1 MWEELAACKGMRYP
15 HLHKAQEV
23 VSERNQAEAGSKMH
37 GVSLSSVYAMQTWEA
52 VHETVGVETC
62 GQLSVVI
69 PLLSHL
75 NLGQNKS
82 LKYVWD
88 IPQLEDVTCLSIQTK
103 AIIKVDACTQAHLTS
118 VF

>member
-1 MWEELAACKGMRYP
+1 MGGVGSVQGNEVSP
-15 HLHKAQEV
+15 SAQGTG
-23 VSERNQAEAGSKMH
+23 SGERNQVKAGSKMH
-37 GVSLSSVYAMQTWEA
+37 SVSLSSIYAMQTWEA
-52 VHETVGVETC
+52 VHETVVVETC

-103 AIIKVDACTQAHLTS
+103 VIIKVDACTQAHLTS